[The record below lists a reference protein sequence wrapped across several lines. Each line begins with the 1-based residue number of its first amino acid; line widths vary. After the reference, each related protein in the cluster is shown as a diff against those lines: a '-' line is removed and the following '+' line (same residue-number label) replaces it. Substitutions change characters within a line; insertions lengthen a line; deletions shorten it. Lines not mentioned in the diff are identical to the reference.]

1 MWQPRAKVD
10 VYPFDF
16 APYEAVERAMTS
28 LTSVL
33 DREAWAAAFSAEAAP
48 YEQRA
53 RDAAARDDRAGARQH
68 CLEAYALYR
77 MARFPCMNSP
87 GKQAAYRKSQE
98 CFLNARRLD
107 EAPVERVEMPFRGRP
122 GEGDRVV
129 GYLRLPPG
137 EPRPPVLVAWAG
149 IDTFKEVLSPYP
161 PGARGRTASQST
173 LNRSKRPRRM
183 PCAGSRRTVPV
194 RRSSSNT
201 RRWSAG

>member
-1 MWQPRAKVD
+1 MYIGAASYHEPAPMCALHTPSAESIRRGRRSAGETSSHAPPSALSGGDHMTRTVAELWAMWQPRAKVD

-87 GKQAAYRKSQE
+87 GKQAAYRKSQ
-98 CFLNARRLD
+98 
-107 EAPVERVEMPFRGRP
+107 
-122 GEGDRVV
+122 
-129 GYLRLPPG
+129 
-137 EPRPPVLVAWAG
+137 
-149 IDTFKEVLSPYP
+149 
-161 PGARGRTASQST
+161 
-173 LNRSKRPRRM
+173 
-183 PCAGSRRTVPV
+183 
-194 RRSSSNT
+194 
-201 RRWSAG
+201 